1 MGTEKFNDVHINKLR
16 KEYKRIDND
25 WLVLH
30 YKISIGLVL
39 FALLVECFMG
49 VVLINSDMLTTTV
62 SRYIWKFIVA
72 PSGFNFICIGIDTMV
87 MKAKRFS
94 QNQKMYTV
102 SIIFVFICLILFT
115 AHNAFTATCF
125 MFAAAIILT
134 TIYADYRITFVTALV
149 SIVALVVSELF
160 GKWDIDKISIFDS
173 TLQMGNFLI
182 SLFILIACS
191 MVCMVEIGFERKK
204 NEASIQM
211 EIEQL
216 QLKQRLQLDELT
228 GIFNRKALHD
238 AMEDMEGKVSD
249 NNYILTIADIDNF
262 KSINDHLGHHV
273 GDYCLKEF
281 AKVLGENCGK
291 ATIFRYG
298 GDEFCLLFCNA
309 DINEAVSVCEQIQL
323 KLSNLHFEPHAML
336 KMTASFGLAEYSDQ
350 VNTTRLFIHADQALY
365 EAKEVRN
372 NICVFQPKV
381 KSME

>member
-1 MGTEKFNDVHINKLR
+1 
-16 KEYKRIDND
+16 
-25 WLVLH
+25 
-30 YKISIGLVL
+30 
-39 FALLVECFMG
+39 
-49 VVLINSDMLTTTV
+49 
-62 SRYIWKFIVA
+62 
-72 PSGFNFICIGIDTMV
+72 
-87 MKAKRFS
+87 
-94 QNQKMYTV
+94 
-102 SIIFVFICLILFT
+102 
-115 AHNAFTATCF
+115 
-125 MFAAAIILT
+125 
-134 TIYADYRITFVTALV
+134 
-149 SIVALVVSELF
+149 
-160 GKWDIDKISIFDS
+160 WDIDKISIFDS